1 MTKTID
7 FIGKRKIFFSIAL
20 CIIAVALVCSLVFG
34 IQMDVQFSGG
44 TIATYSY
51 TGDVDDD
58 AIQTVVSDTVG
69 QECSIQEQQDA
80 TGNKNIVITIAS
92 KLSVD
97 ETSSLT
103 SALQQ
108 EFADNNLEVMQMNT
122 VDPTIGGEF
131 LLKSLFALL
140 LAAVLIIIYVA
151 IRFRKIGGLSAG
163 VMGVLTLC
171 NDMLVVFAV
180 FVIFRIP
187 LNDNFI
193 AVELM
198 ILGYSIN
205 DTIIIYDRIREN
217 KRLLGPKVPIRE
229 LVNQSI
235 TQSLARSINTSV
247 TTALAI
253 GTVCV
258 ISLVFNISSIVTFA
272 FPMLVGVVYGAFSSL
287 CICGSLWVTWQEH
300 KEKKA
305 EQAKLAAK
313 TSKKKNNNCV

>member
-7 FIGKRKIFFSIAL
+7 FIGKRKIFFTIAL
-20 CIIAVALVCSLVFG
+20 CIIGVALICSFVFG
-34 IQMDVQFSGG
+34 VKMDVQFSGG

-51 TGDVDDD
+51 TGDLSADEVKAAVKD
-58 AIQTVVSDTVG
+58 AVG
-69 QECSIQEQQDA
+69 KESSIQEQQDA
-80 TGNKNIVITIAS
+80 SGNKNVVITVAS
-92 KLSVD
+92 KLNVD
-97 ETSSLT
+97 ETAGLT
-103 SALQQ
+103 KALQ
-108 EFADNNLEVMQMNT
+108 EKFADNSLEVMQMNT

-131 LLKSLFALL
+131 LAKSLFALL

-217 KRLLGPKVPIRE
+217 RRLLGPKVPIRE
-229 LVNQSI
+229 LVNKSI
-235 TQSLARSINTSV
+235 TQSFARSINTSV

-258 ISLVFNISSIVTFA
+258 ISLIFNISSIVTFA
-272 FPMLVGVVYGAFSSL
+272 FPMLIGVAYGAFSSL
-287 CICGSLWVTWQEH
+287 CICGSLWVSWQEH
-300 KEKKA
+300 KVKKVEK
-305 EQAKLAAK
+305 AKLENK
-313 TSKKKNNNCV
+313 KSKKK